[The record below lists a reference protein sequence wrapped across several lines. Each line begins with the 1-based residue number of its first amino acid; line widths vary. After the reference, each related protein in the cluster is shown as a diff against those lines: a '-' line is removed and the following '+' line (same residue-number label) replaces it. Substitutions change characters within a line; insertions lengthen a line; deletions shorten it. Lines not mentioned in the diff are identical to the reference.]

1 MKKLHIFIIFSLLIG
16 CCSTNENNTSNIEN
30 EEINEVI
37 QFTKGL
43 TKSSSEYVAN
53 WNKLISEISNDDE
66 TLLFFSIN
74 PDNVRWTSPER
85 TALFYQFGKAENT
98 STSFVINLLV
108 QEENVNSVE
117 FFSPVVNDDISSQ
130 RTKLFFLVLIA
141 MADDSLDKDG
151 RESVLSKLGLYD
163 NVSLPEQIGG
173 SLTLNGV
180 RYIIE
185 PLVDNGLLIGL
196 NFYTTEVNN

>member
-1 MKKLHIFIIFSLLIG
+1 
-16 CCSTNENNTSNIEN
+16 
-30 EEINEVI
+30 
-37 QFTKGL
+37 
-43 TKSSSEYVAN
+43 
-53 WNKLISEISNDDE
+53 
-66 TLLFFSIN
+66 
-74 PDNVRWTSPER
+74 
-85 TALFYQFGKAENT
+85 
-98 STSFVINLLV
+98 
-108 QEENVNSVE
+108 
-117 FFSPVVNDDISSQ
+117 
-130 RTKLFFLVLIA
+130 

-173 SLTLNGV
+173 SLNLNGV